1 MSIYFNILSNNSTF
15 GQLNVSFCMLYI
27 SKSKSKTKIIQT
39 SRTSRPNLRKRP
51 LNFLIVFN
59 TRDELTFIEKRAS
72 KVILVSNY
80 I

>member
-27 SKSKSKTKIIQT
+27 SKSKTKIIQT